1 MSSKNQNESAA
12 ALQEEARE
20 NAEAESKFENQSV
33 EERGVVA
40 TEENGMGESG
50 VKVTDKRHTTK
61 EEEIDKGA
69 TESNESD
76 AYMIDVD
83 EMDRNEQELGVLRL
97 RVKHLEDKL
106 QESESKLGEATTK
119 VDDYADRFRKAQAQ
133 LKAETDE
140 MRARMQRTFEQKLE
154 IGRGD
159 VVLALLD
166 TLDNLQRAVAAAD
179 GSGEQGP
186 GFVALRDGVR
196 ATAEIFE
203 ARLKKLGLE
212 PIESVGQAFNPEIH
226 EAVEI
231 AAASAEEDNM
241 VLAELQKGYKFGDRL
256 LRPACVRVGRSS

>member
-12 ALQEEARE
+12 ALQEEGPE
-20 NAEAESKFENQSV
+20 NAELGNKV
-33 EERGVVA
+33 GVDGGVVA

-50 VKVTDKRHTTK
+50 VKVTDKRRTTIQ
-61 EEEIDKGA
+61 EEIDNSA
-69 TESNESD
+69 TESHETD

-97 RVKHLEDKL
+97 RVKHLEEKL
-106 QESESKLGEATTK
+106 QESESKLGEATAM
-119 VDDYADRFRKAQAQ
+119 VEDYADRFRKAQAQ

-140 MRARMQRTFEQKLE
+140 MRARMQRTFDQKLE

-159 VVLALLD
+159 VVLTLLD

-179 GSGEQGP
+179 ASGEQAP
-186 GFVALRDGVR
+186 GFAALRDGVR

-203 ARLKKLGLE
+203 ARLKKLGLA
-212 PIESVGQAFNPEIH
+212 PIDSEGQAFNPEIH

-231 AAASAEEDNM
+231 AAASPEQDNM